1 MTVTSVDAAGLG
13 RRRAVGLVA
22 PALILVTAFLVVP
35 AVWTVYLGMTDYRLT
50 GIQAANPQFVG
61 LDNYR
66 AALVDPD
73 FRNSLWLTLLFVL
86 GSAIIGQTV
95 AGFALAWTLR
105 GVPRLVRGGVEAL
118 VLMAWI
124 LPSSIVAFLWVAY
137 LSGDGGTLNALL
149 HTPGTDWLLEHPMG
163 SIIVFNTW
171 RGTAFS
177 MLLFSAAL
185 GAVPP
190 SQLESARLAGAG
202 TFAQLRDV
210 VLPHIRGHVLTNT
223 LLISLWTFNDF
234 SPYLLTAGGPEP
246 RERDA
251 AGLHLQQG
259 ALRRPA
265 RLRIG
270 HLLHHAAHQPRHRP
284 LLRPPAPGARDESP
298 AIASSVACAITAFVA
313 AAVAFW
319 ALPMLWLVTA
329 PFDSHPGLDVSW
341 PDWTL
346 ENFRK
351 LSENP
356 YAFSSLRTRST
367 SRSARCSA

>member
-1 MTVTSVDAAGLG
+1 MTATTDRKVRRTRGAGAVAGAAGPVDSIDAAGLG
-13 RRRAVGLVA
+13 RARAAGLVA
-22 PALILVTAFLVVP
+22 PALILVLAFLVVP
-35 AVWTVYLGMTDYRLT
+35 AAWTVYLGVTDYRLT
-50 GIQAANPQFVG
+50 GIQAANPEFVG
-61 LDNYR
+61 LDNFK

-105 GVPRLVRGGVEAL
+105 SVPKIVRSVVETL
-118 VLMAWI
+118 VLLAWI

-149 HTPGTDWLLEHPMG
+149 QTSGTEWLLEHPMA

-202 TFAQLRDV
+202 PFAQLRDV

-234 SPYLLTAGGPEP
+234 SPYLLTAGGPNHASETLP
-246 RERDA
+246 VFIYNKALYGGQLGYGSAISFIMLLINLVIALFYVRLLRER
-251 AGLHLQQG
+251 
-259 ALRRPA
+259 R
-265 RLRIG
+265 
-270 HLLHHAAHQPRHRP
+270 
-284 LLRPPAPGARDESP
+284 
-298 AIASSVACAITAFVA
+298 
-313 AAVAFW
+313 
-319 ALPMLWLVTA
+319 
-329 PFDSHPGLDVSW
+329 
-341 PDWTL
+341 
-346 ENFRK
+346 
-351 LSENP
+351 
-356 YAFSSLRTRST
+356 
-367 SRSARCSA
+367 

>member
-13 RRRAVGLVA
+13 RRRAAVFVA

-61 LDNYR
+61 LDNFR

-105 GVPRLVRGGVEAL
+105 GVPRLVRGGVETL
-118 VLMAWI
+118 VLLAWI

-149 HTPGTDWLLEHPMG
+149 DTPGTEWLLEHPMG

-185 GAVPP
+185 APCRRRSSSRPGWPGP
-190 SQLESARLAGAG
+190 ARSP
-202 TFAQLRDV
+202 QLRDV

-234 SPYLLTAGGPEP
+234 SPYLLTAGGPNHASETLP
-246 RERDA
+246 VFIYNKALYGGQLGYGSAISFIMLLINLVIALFYVRLLRER
-251 AGLHLQQG
+251 
-259 ALRRPA
+259 R
-265 RLRIG
+265 
-270 HLLHHAAHQPRHRP
+270 
-284 LLRPPAPGARDESP
+284 
-298 AIASSVACAITAFVA
+298 
-313 AAVAFW
+313 
-319 ALPMLWLVTA
+319 
-329 PFDSHPGLDVSW
+329 
-341 PDWTL
+341 
-346 ENFRK
+346 
-351 LSENP
+351 
-356 YAFSSLRTRST
+356 
-367 SRSARCSA
+367 

>member
-13 RRRAVGLVA
+13 RRRAMGLVT

-105 GVPRLVRGGVEAL
+105 EVPRVVRAAVETL
-118 VLMAWI
+118 VLLAWI

-149 HTPGTDWLLEHPMG
+149 HTSGTDWLLEHPMG

-234 SPYLLTAGGPEP
+234 SPYLLTAGGPNHASETLP
-246 RERDA
+246 VFIYNKALYGGQLGYGSAISFIMLLINLVIALFYVRLLRER
-251 AGLHLQQG
+251 
-259 ALRRPA
+259 R
-265 RLRIG
+265 
-270 HLLHHAAHQPRHRP
+270 
-284 LLRPPAPGARDESP
+284 
-298 AIASSVACAITAFVA
+298 
-313 AAVAFW
+313 
-319 ALPMLWLVTA
+319 
-329 PFDSHPGLDVSW
+329 
-341 PDWTL
+341 
-346 ENFRK
+346 
-351 LSENP
+351 
-356 YAFSSLRTRST
+356 
-367 SRSARCSA
+367 